1 LLFRSLQ
8 DGSVSR
14 NCFSIFA
21 TKERFVGSVDRVV
34 LDEEWPEVV
43 HRPPSGMLQTVDRA
57 LQLLLRFDRS
67 RQDLG
72 VTEVARDFGWDK
84 SVAQR
89 LLATLAY
96 RGFLAYDP
104 SSRRYRIGPAA
115 IQLARVWE
123 RSGTLAMLVRPVLE
137 NLAARTGD
145 TALLAVPDGV
155 YTRCVAAVD
164 GQSGPQRIYPLVGEL
179 YPGHTGATS
188 KAYFAFLPPE
198 QRQRLFAGRPMAR
211 FTDNT
216 RVDPDVLEREFLEDR
231 ARGYAFTVGEYDAGV
246 AALAVPVYV
255 RGELFG
261 SLTLGGP
268 AAQFGEVTAA
278 RIDGLQRA
286 ARYIDTILSGPLA
299 APRSGKEAR

>member
-1 LLFRSLQ
+1 
-8 DGSVSR
+8 
-14 NCFSIFA
+14 
-21 TKERFVGSVDRVV
+21 VGSADPAA

-43 HRPPSGMLQTVDRA
+43 HRRPSGMLQTVDRA
-57 LQLLLRFDRS
+57 LQLLLCFDRS
-67 RQDLG
+67 RHDLG

-96 RGFLAYDP
+96 RGFLAYD
-104 SSRRYRIGPAA
+104 STSRRYRIGPAA
-115 IQLARVWE
+115 VQLARMWE

-137 NLAARTGD
+137 HLAARTGD

-155 YTRCVAAVD
+155 YTRCVWAVD
-164 GQSGPQRIYPLVGEL
+164 GQTGPLRYYPLVGEL

-261 SLTLGGP
+261 SLTLAGP
-268 AAQFGEVTAA
+268 AAQFGDVTNE
-278 RIDGLQRA
+278 RTDRLQRA
-286 ARYIDTILSGPLA
+286 ARYVDTVLSGPLT
-299 APRSGKEAR
+299 PQRSGREVR